1 MCKKC
6 IHIELL
12 IKSFFQELKYNT
24 KAINRYFVSNYN
36 IKCVQIN
43 KNYVRN
49 YIIYNLDQL
58 TFSYKE
64 KVLTYIDN
72 V

>member
-12 IKSFFQELKYNT
+12 IKHFFHELQFNT
-24 KAINRYFVSNYN
+24 KAINKYFVKNYN

-43 KNYVRN
+43 KYHVYN
-49 YIIYNLDQL
+49 YIIFNLEQMTIL
-58 TFSYKE
+58 YKQ
-64 KVLTYIDN
+64 KILDYIN
-72 V
+72 NI